1 MALATVR
8 RVSLIIKPGDF
19 GCQPG
24 HPRRLKFRPP
34 LIFVFTAE
42 PRPRYYAPLAAP
54 VRLPSW
60 FLVPVPLPRR
70 LVPFLSPSPFPRL
83 CRPRPLRALRRRHR

>member
-1 MALATVR
+1 MLHLFLSKQGTLASAQAIHGSKLNLVR
-8 RVSLIIKPGDF
+8 
-19 GCQPG
+19 
-24 HPRRLKFRPP
+24 

-54 VRLPSW
+54 VRLPSL
-60 FLVPVPLPRR
+60 FLLPVPLARR
-70 LVPFLSPSPFPRL
+70 LVPFPRL